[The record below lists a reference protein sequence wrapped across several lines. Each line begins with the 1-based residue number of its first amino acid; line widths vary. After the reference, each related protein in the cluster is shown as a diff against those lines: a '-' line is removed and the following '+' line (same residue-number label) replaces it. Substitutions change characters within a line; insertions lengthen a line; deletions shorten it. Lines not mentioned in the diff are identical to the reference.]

1 MTAAARVALVTG
13 AGTGLGAATAVA
25 FAREGTDVVLVGRR
39 EELLYATAQQVK
51 DAGARAVVV
60 AGDVSEE
67 STAERA
73 VAAAAEEFGGVDVL
87 VNNAGIHAHPVLLH
101 ESSVEEFDRFLAV
114 DLRGPYLFTRAVLP
128 SMIERGGGAV
138 LNVSS
143 MVGLVGFKYS
153 SAYTTAK
160 AGLIGLTRATAV
172 DYGEKNIRANCIC
185 PGGMA
190 PVEQRD
196 ISATEM
202 PLLLEAV
209 GLGGGM
215 LLPQATCHVDD
226 MAAFVVFLCGPRTPT
241 LTGAIIPVD
250 AGFTAH

>member
-1 MTAAARVALVTG
+1 VSRVALVTG

-25 FAREGTDVVLVGRR
+25 FAAEGTDVVLVGRR
-39 EELLYATAQQVK
+39 EPLLLQTAGLVET
-51 DAGARAVVV
+51 AGAKAVVV

-73 VAAAAEEFGGVDVL
+73 VAVAQTSFGGVDVL
-87 VNNAGIHAHPVLLH
+87 VNNAGIHAHPALLH
-101 ESSVEEFDRFLAV
+101 ECSVEEFDRFQAV
-114 DLRGPYLFTRAVLP
+114 DLRGPFLFTRAAVP

-138 LNVSS
+138 LNVAS
-143 MVGLVGFKYS
+143 MVGLVGFKYA
-153 SAYTTAK
+153 SAYVTAK

-172 DYGEKNIRANCIC
+172 DYGDQNIRANCIC

-209 GLGGGM
+209 QLGGGM
-215 LLPQATCHVDD
+215 LLPQPVCHVDD
-226 MAAFVVFLCGPRTPT
+226 MAALIAFLCGPRCPT
-241 LTGAIIPVD
+241 MTGAVIPVD

>member
-1 MTAAARVALVTG
+1 MTRTAVVTG

-39 EELLYATAQQVK
+39 EELLRTTAKAVE
-51 DAGARAVVV
+51 AEGARAVVV
-60 AGDVSEE
+60 PGDVSEE
-67 STAERA
+67 ATAERA
-73 VAAAAEEFGGVDVL
+73 VAAATAELGGIDVL

-101 ESSVEEFDRFLAV
+101 ESSVEEFDRFLAI
-114 DLRGPYLFTRAVLP
+114 DLRGPFLLTRAVLP

-138 LNVSS
+138 LNVAS
-143 MVGLVGFKYS
+143 MAGLVGFKYS

-172 DYGEKNIRANCIC
+172 DYGPHRIRANCIC
-185 PGGMA
+185 PGGMG

-196 ISATEM
+196 ISPAQRD
-202 PLLLEAV
+202 LLMEAV
-209 GLGGGM
+209 GVGGGM
-215 LLPQATCHVDD
+215 LLPEAVCHVDD
-226 MAAFVVFLCGPRTPT
+226 MAALIVFLCGPRTPT
-241 LTGAIIPVD
+241 LTGAVIPVD

>member
-1 MTAAARVALVTG
+1 MTRMAIVTG
-13 AGTGLGAATAVA
+13 AGTGLGAATALA
-25 FAREGTDVVLVGRR
+25 FAAEGTDVVLVGRR
-39 EELLYATAQQVK
+39 ETLLAETAAAVEK
-51 DAGARAVVV
+51 AGARAVVV

-67 STAERA
+67 DTATRA
-73 VAAAAEEFGGVDVL
+73 MAAADEAFGGVDVL

-101 ESSVEEFDRFLAV
+101 ESSVEEFDRFYAV
-114 DLRGPYLFTRAVLP
+114 DLRGPYLLTRAVIP
-128 SMIERGGGAV
+128 SMLARGGGAI
-138 LNVSS
+138 LNVAS

-153 SAYTTAK
+153 SAYVTAK

-172 DYGEKNIRANCIC
+172 DYGSENIRANCIC

-202 PLLLEAV
+202 PMLLEAV
-209 GLGGGM
+209 QLGGGM
-215 LLPQATCHVDD
+215 LLPQPVCHVDD
-226 MAAFVVFLCGPRTPT
+226 MAALIVFLCGPRCPT

-250 AGFTAH
+250 GGFTAH